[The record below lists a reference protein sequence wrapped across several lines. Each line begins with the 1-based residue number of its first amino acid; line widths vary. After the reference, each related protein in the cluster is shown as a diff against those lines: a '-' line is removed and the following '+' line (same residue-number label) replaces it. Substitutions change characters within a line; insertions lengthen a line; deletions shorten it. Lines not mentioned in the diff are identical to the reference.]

1 MASIIRGVDIRREF
15 PSGNAVVQVL
25 KGIHVEM
32 EENAL
37 TILKG
42 RSGSGKTTLMN
53 ILGTLDKPT
62 SGNIYIN
69 DKEITQ
75 ISQNHCDALRRRYIS
90 FVFQSV
96 ALMGTMTAYEN
107 IEFMLR
113 IAELPMEHE
122 RIMHCLELV
131 GLENRADHMPFQ
143 LSGGEQQRIA
153 IARAIVHKPRIIFA
167 DEPTAQLDSATSYII
182 MKVFHRLIQEEGM
195 TIVMTTHDQNMM
207 ELADRVYTLD
217 DGVIT
222 DIKDNREVR

>member
-1 MASIIRGVDIRREF
+1 MASIIKGVDIHREF
-15 PSGNAVVQVL
+15 PSGDTVVQVL
-25 KGIHVEM
+25 KGINVEM

-62 SGNIYIN
+62 SGSIYIN

-96 ALMGTMTAYEN
+96 ALVGTMTAYEN

-113 IAELPMEHE
+113 IAELPMERE
-122 RIMHCLELV
+122 RILHCL
-131 GLENRADHMPFQ
+131 PFQ

-167 DEPTAQLDSATSYII
+167 DEPTAQLDSHTSYII

-217 DGVIT
+217 DGIIT
-222 DIKDNREVR
+222 DIKDNRGVR

>member
-1 MASIIRGVDIRREF
+1 MASIIKGVDIHREF
-15 PSGNAVVQVL
+15 PSGSSVVQVL
-25 KGIHVEM
+25 KGINVEM

-62 SGNIYIN
+62 SGHIFIN
-69 DKEITQ
+69 DKDITE

-96 ALMGTMTAYEN
+96 ALVGTMTAYEN

-113 IAELPMEHE
+113 IAELPMERD

-167 DEPTAQLDSATSYII
+167 DEPTAQLDSHTSYII

-195 TIVMTTHDQNMM
+195 TVVMTTHDQNMM

-217 DGVIT
+217 DGKIT
-222 DIKDNREVR
+222 NVKDNREVH